1 MNNKPKTLF
10 IDIDGVLFHHCGSGN
25 AQAKL
30 KKPALLPGVLN
41 KFDEWDRKG
50 YRLILVTGRHESV
63 RVATER
69 QLFEAGIVYDQL
81 IMGLGGGNRVV
92 INDFKPNS
100 TIPTAEAICLERN
113 KGLEAV
119 NV

>member
-1 MNNKPKTLF
+1 ML
-10 IDIDGVLFHHCGSGN
+10 
-25 AQAKL
+25 AA
-30 KKPALLPGVLN
+30 
-41 KFDEWDRKG
+41 
-50 YRLILVTGRHESV
+50 
-63 RVATER
+63 
-69 QLFEAGIVYDQL
+69 